1 MAKQKVVTTI
11 NTQHITERQQRVLD
25 GVAAWAGYYRCNPH
39 RFAKDFLHLDLH
51 LFQKILLV
59 IMNISNSFVFI
70 ACRGI
75 GKTFLSAIFCCIRC
89 ILYPGT
95 KICIASGTRGQ
106 SLNVLEKIMTELKPN
121 SPELAYEID
130 EKETRT
136 NGNDAKI
143 MFKNGSF
150 IKVVTASDSSRGN
163 RAHILIIDEFRMV
176 KKDIIDTILKKFL
189 SNPRR
194 PKYMDKPEYKNDK
207 SLKEPLK
214 TLYLSSAYYKDH
226 WSYNKSKDNC
236 KFMLD
241 ERRKDFVCGFPYQLA
256 LNEGLLSEE
265 RVIED
270 MTESDFSEIKW
281 AMEMEALFWGDSDG
295 AFFNFESIAK
305 NRKIPYPMLPD
316 SLSSKLTN
324 NSKVRIQP
332 KQNGEKR
339 VLSADIALM
348 SSSKHK
354 NDASAIFINQL
365 LPTKAERYSNNIIYT
380 ETSEGAHTE
389 DQALRIRRLY
399 EEYNCDY
406 IVLDVKGVGL
416 GVFDALARDITDS
429 ETGEIYPALSCCN
442 NPEMAARCTSR
453 NAEKVIWA
461 INGSAR
467 FNSDCAILLREGF
480 RTGKIRLLDTEYDG
494 EESLNSLKGFNALTP
509 SDKALFTLPYIN
521 TTLLIS
527 ELINLKHEESGGLVK
542 ISEKSGMRKD
552 RYSSLSYNYWVA
564 CQLEKNIKKRSS
576 GSNSV
581 SDVFMFR
588 APKIK

>member
-59 IMNISNSFVFI
+59 LMNVSNSFVFI

-256 LNEGLLSEE
+256 LSEGLLSEE

-305 NRKIPYPMLPD
+305 NRKISYPMLPD

-494 EESLNSLKGFNALTP
+494 EESLNSIKGFNALTP

>member
-59 IMNISNSFVFI
+59 LMNVSNSFVFI

-256 LNEGLLSEE
+256 LSEGLLSEE

-305 NRKIPYPMLPD
+305 NRKISYPMLPD

-494 EESLNSLKGFNALTP
+494 EESLNSIKGFNALTP

-564 CQLEKNIKKRSS
+564 CQLEKNIKKRSN